1 MISAVIF
8 DMDGLITDSER
19 VALTAIHQA
28 GEAQGYDF
36 PMPMIES
43 FIGVTSAYSGEI
55 LRKAYPGIDAQKV
68 FTDFRAIMHQLAQ
81 EGRIP
86 LKKGV
91 KELLAALKERNIPRA
106 VASSSPV
113 ATIELY
119 LSKAGILQDFQHLQS
134 GVGGIPSKPAPDI
147 FLITAKALGADP
159 RECLVLED
167 SVNGVKAGRAAGMQV
182 CMVPD
187 LIPFHADLAPYC
199 DYVKDDL
206 TQVIPLLDV

>member
-1 MISAVIF
+1 MIGAVIF

-19 VALTAIHQA
+19 VALSVVHRA

-43 FIGVTSAYSGEI
+43 FIGVTSYYACDI
-55 LRKAYPGIDAQKV
+55 LHKAYPGIDAQKV
-68 FTDFRAIMHQLAQ
+68 FADFRLFMHELAK
-81 EGRIP
+81 EGKIP

-91 KELLAALKERNIPRA
+91 KELLAALKAKNIPRA
-106 VASSSPV
+106 VASSSPIS
-113 ATIELY
+113 TIELY
-119 LSKAGILQDFQHLQS
+119 LSQAGILDCFQHLQA
-134 GVGGIPSKPAPDI
+134 GGGDIPSKPAPDI
-147 FLITAKALGADP
+147 FLIAAEALGVKPED
-159 RECLVLED
+159 CLVLED

-187 LIPFHADLAPYC
+187 LIPFHEDLAPYC

-206 TQVIPLLDV
+206 TQVIPLLQA